1 MTPPP
6 IQIQKLTERQIRAM
20 LPGWAQS
27 YGVVVDYVH
36 AYNRAL
42 TCTTS
47 AARARARQAMGAALD
62 VMTSKAAK
70 LALAD
75 DEWPKIRCHRHAM
88 LLATKLLFR
97 ELWMQWNPSLVRE
110 MEW

>member
-70 LALAD
+70 LALALAD
-75 DEWPKIRCHRHAM
+75 QLGYIRADLQRQG
-88 LLATKLLFR
+88 LLRKG
-97 ELWMQWNPSLVRE
+97 S
-110 MEW
+110 